1 MVTSKRSEER
11 LNTLCAS
18 EYDYDISMDSQKQCL
33 ATLKAVAGFSDGVV
47 WRIPLNIRNK
57 FSQNNQKVEL
67 KSHCSD
73 IINYGAYNRS
83 TNRERA
89 KITCYYLTMFC
100 NIKSLSG
107 ILNEFGR
114 TWKIQRTR
122 SLLSLITYKLDRFVC
137 SLVSTFKKRGFCCLY
152 ELS

>member
-1 MVTSKRSEER
+1 
-11 LNTLCAS
+11 
-18 EYDYDISMDSQKQCL
+18 MDSQKQFL

-83 TNRERA
+83 TNRESEQKLHA
-89 KITCYYLTMFC
+89 IIWQCSA
-100 NIKSLSG
+100 ILSRCPVFWMNLAG
-107 ILNEFGR
+107 LGRYNE
-114 TWKIQRTR
+114 
-122 SLLSLITYKLDRFVC
+122 LDRC
-137 SLVSTFKKRGFCCLY
+137 
-152 ELS
+152 

>member
-18 EYDYDISMDSQKQCL
+18 EYDYDISMDSQKQFL

-73 IINYGAYNRS
+73 IINYGAYNQS
-83 TNRERA
+83 TNRE
-89 KITCYYLTMFC
+89 
-100 NIKSLSG
+100 S
-107 ILNEFGR
+107 E
-114 TWKIQRTR
+114 Q
-122 SLLSLITYKLDRFVC
+122 KLHAII
-137 SLVSTFKKRGFCCLY
+137 
-152 ELS
+152 